1 MLKRHGKSAAAI
13 KQIVRH
19 KMPVKSVSQKRRET
33 VEQTDKPENVWHHKA
48 SNALERAKMHFDSSC
63 TIVRNQAKIIF
74 DKMDHLSGHSSAGY
88 AAVAMIKIL
97 AIFFLIIV
105 VVECIFNFRS
115 YFWLLCGY
123 MCSLLYFA
131 VVIVVRGANMILVSA
146 WAIFKY
152 VFFSIGKML
161 LASTRISI
169 YYLRS
174 SMIFAL
180 NGPVTI
186 EIPTRWT
193 LNLSIDWRSFF
204 ELLCL
209 YGAVRMVYF
218 WIKYGTRSLN
228 HKPVSSAVKGAKRH
242 FYTVSTICTNYA
254 KIIHDKLD
262 RLSQHSLAGLAATAA
277 IKICVMF
284 VVTAVVV
291 KCVWIMLGY
300 LSTRSIQL
308 LYDAAMFIIKGK
320 RMLMNHM
327 SASFENLLISF
338 WKTYKG
344 STIAN
349 SSCYLISIMQIC
361 ILCGALNTLCSKTL
375 NKYRGT
381 IQQAVSFWN
390 GFYHSAATPAKK
402 CLCSLS
408 TALNIQSR
416 LIQIKIDRLIGHSSA
431 INAIVKVIKTVAI
444 LFMLR
449 SFNYFLHLVVA
460 YIIRVPSIIWE
471 NVVAILEYVR
481 NANSEIFLALTKL
494 AFKCLTSIS
503 SLSSNCCTVT
513 YYQINLISNSVV
525 SLTNSW
531 NSILLVCFLFG
542 VLMLVLLLR
551 ATAFTSNL
559 LEGNVLAVEW

>member
-1 MLKRHGKSAAAI
+1 M
-13 KQIVRH
+13 
-19 KMPVKSVSQKRRET
+19 
-33 VEQTDKPENVWHHKA
+33 
-48 SNALERAKMHFDSSC
+48 LERAKMHFDSSC

-105 VVECIFNFRS
+105 VVECIFHFRS

-193 LNLSIDWRSFF
+193 LNLSIDWRSFL
-204 ELLCL
+204 EPLCL

-218 WIKYGTRSLN
+218 WIKYGTRSLS
-228 HKPVSSAVKGAKRH
+228 HKPVSSAVKEAKRH
-242 FYTVSTICTNYA
+242 FYTVSTICTNHA

-349 SSCYLISIMQIC
+349 VLCYLISILQIC
-361 ILCGALNTLCSKTL
+361 ILCVTMITLCSKTL

-390 GFYHSAATPAKK
+390 GFYHSAATRAKK
-402 CLCSLS
+402 CLCSLF
-408 TALNIQSR
+408 TAVNIQSR

-444 LFMLR
+444 FFMLR
-449 SFNYFLHLVVA
+449 SFTYFLNLIVA

-481 NANSEIFLALTKL
+481 NANSEIFLALTRL

-503 SLSSNCCTVT
+503 SLASNCYTVT
-513 YYQINLISNSVV
+513 YYQINLISNSVDC
-525 SLTNSW
+525 LTNSW
-531 NSILLVCFLFG
+531 NGILLVCFLFG
-542 VLMLVLLLR
+542 VLV
-551 ATAFTSNL
+551 TPQSYSFN
-559 LEGNVLAVEW
+559 

>member
-1 MLKRHGKSAAAI
+1 MFKRHGKSAAAI
-13 KQIVRH
+13 KQILRH

-33 VEQTDKPENVWHHKA
+33 VEQTDKPENVWHDKA

-105 VVECIFNFRS
+105 VVECIFHFRS

-131 VVIVVRGANMILVSA
+131 VVIVVRGANMTLVSA

-193 LNLSIDWRSFF
+193 LNLSIDWRS
-204 ELLCL
+204 
-209 YGAVRMVYF
+209 
-218 WIKYGTRSLN
+218 
-228 HKPVSSAVKGAKRH
+228 
-242 FYTVSTICTNYA
+242 
-254 KIIHDKLD
+254 
-262 RLSQHSLAGLAATAA
+262 LSQHSLAGLAATAA

-349 SSCYLISIMQIC
+349 FSCYLISIMQIC
-361 ILCGALNTLCSKTL
+361 IMCGALITLCSKTL

-390 GFYHSAATPAKK
+390 GFYHSAATRAKK
-402 CLCSLS
+402 CLCSLF
-408 TALNIQSR
+408 TAVNIQSR

-449 SFNYFLHLVVA
+449 SFTYFLHLVVA

-481 NANSEIFLALTKL
+481 NANSEIFLALTRL

-531 NSILLVCFLFG
+531 NGILLVCFLFG

-559 LEGNVLAVEW
+559 LGGNVLAVEW

>member
-1 MLKRHGKSAAAI
+1 MICFEDYRILIVINLNTIPGSVQNS
-13 KQIVRH
+13 KQCSNDTGSLRH

-33 VEQTDKPENVWHHKA
+33 VEQTDKPENVWHDKA

-88 AAVAMIKIL
+88 AAVAVIKIL

-105 VVECIFNFRS
+105 VVECIFHFRS

-161 LASTRISI
+161 LAATGIAI
-169 YYLRS
+169 YYLKS
-174 SMIFAL
+174 SMLFVL
-180 NGPVTI
+180 NGVVI
-186 EIPTRWT
+186 FEIPTRWT
-193 LNLSIDWRSFF
+193 SNLS
-204 ELLCL
+204 
-209 YGAVRMVYF
+209 
-218 WIKYGTRSLN
+218 
-228 HKPVSSAVKGAKRH
+228 
-242 FYTVSTICTNYA
+242 
-254 KIIHDKLD
+254 
-262 RLSQHSLAGLAATAA
+262 
-277 IKICVMF
+277 
-284 VVTAVVV
+284 
-291 KCVWIMLGY
+291 
-300 LSTRSIQL
+300 
-308 LYDAAMFIIKGK
+308 
-320 RMLMNHM
+320 
-327 SASFENLLISF
+327 
-338 WKTYKG
+338 
-344 STIAN
+344 
-349 SSCYLISIMQIC
+349 
-361 ILCGALNTLCSKTL
+361 
-375 NKYRGT
+375 
-381 IQQAVSFWN
+381 
-390 GFYHSAATPAKK
+390 
-402 CLCSLS
+402 
-408 TALNIQSR
+408 
-416 LIQIKIDRLIGHSSA
+416 

-449 SFNYFLHLVVA
+449 SFTYFLHLVVA

-481 NANSEIFLALTKL
+481 NANSEIFLALTRL

-531 NSILLVCFLFG
+531 NGILLVCFLFG

-559 LEGNVLAVEW
+559 LGGNVLAVEW

>member
-1 MLKRHGKSAAAI
+1 
-13 KQIVRH
+13 
-19 KMPVKSVSQKRRET
+19 
-33 VEQTDKPENVWHHKA
+33 
-48 SNALERAKMHFDSSC
+48 
-63 TIVRNQAKIIF
+63 
-74 DKMDHLSGHSSAGY
+74 
-88 AAVAMIKIL
+88 
-97 AIFFLIIV
+97 
-105 VVECIFNFRS
+105 
-115 YFWLLCGY
+115 
-123 MCSLLYFA
+123 
-131 VVIVVRGANMILVSA
+131 
-146 WAIFKY
+146 
-152 VFFSIGKML
+152 ML

-218 WIKYGTRSLN
+218 WIKYGTRSLS
-228 HKPVSSAVKGAKRH
+228 HKPVSSAVKEAKRH
-242 FYTVSTICTNYA
+242 FYTVSTICTNHA

-308 LYDAAMFIIKGK
+308 LYVAAMFIIKGK

-349 SSCYLISIMQIC
+349 FSCYLISIMQIC
-361 ILCGALNTLCSKTL
+361 ILCGALITLCSKTL

-390 GFYHSAATPAKK
+390 GFYHSAATRAKK
-402 CLCSLS
+402 CLCSLF
-408 TALNIQSR
+408 TAVNIQSR

-431 INAIVKVIKTVAI
+431 INTIVKVIKTVAI

-449 SFNYFLHLVVA
+449 SFTYFLHLVVA

-481 NANSEIFLALTKL
+481 NANSEIFLALTRL

-503 SLSSNCCTVT
+503 SLASNCCTVT

-531 NSILLVCFLFG
+531 NGILLVCFLFG

-559 LEGNVLAVEW
+559 LGGNVLAVEW